1 MIFVGGDDMDAK
13 QLVQQSIQSLQTSA
27 SNIRQAANQ
36 TTNIQAK
43 NILTQTASQAE
54 NSIKQIQQI
63 INQL

>member
-1 MIFVGGDDMDAK
+1 MDAK
-13 QLVQQSIQSLQTSA
+13 QLVQQSIQNLQTSA

-36 TTNIQAK
+36 TTNVQAK

-54 NSIKQIQQI
+54 SSVKQMQQI

>member
-1 MIFVGGDDMDAK
+1 MDAK

>member
-1 MIFVGGDDMDAK
+1 MDAK
-13 QLVQQSIQSLQTSA
+13 QLVQQSMQSLQTAA
-27 SNIRQAANQ
+27 SNIRQAANH

-54 NSIKQIQQI
+54 GSVKQMQQI

>member
-1 MIFVGGDDMDAK
+1 MDAK
-13 QLVQQSIQSLQTSA
+13 QLVQQSMQSLQTAA

-54 NSIKQIQQI
+54 GSVKQMQQI